1 MEPEATQNI
10 IHQKH
15 PIPSSWHI
23 HQSVSYSKDG
33 VILLML
39 ISFTGRLVIY
49 LSVAIRELG
58 RGRGT
63 AERFTYPGSL
73 PPTYLHIAVDFPTS
87 PLGSLSWSEQM
98 IVSVRH
104 RSGHSTQDSHPL
116 PILTGVQGPQEG
128 LFAWYVTGWSAEGA
142 GAVSTRL
149 PPFS

>member
-23 HQSVSYSKDG
+23 HQSVSWSKDSFT
-33 VILLML
+33 LLMM

-58 RGRGT
+58 WGT
-63 AERFTYPGSL
+63 AEHFTSPGSL
-73 PPTYLHIAVDFPTS
+73 LPTYLHIAVDFPTS
-87 PLGSLSWSEQM
+87 PPRSLSWSKQM

-104 RSGHSTQDSHPL
+104 CSGHSTQDSYPC
-116 PILTGVQGPQEG
+116 
-128 LFAWYVTGWSAEGA
+128 
-142 GAVSTRL
+142 
-149 PPFS
+149 PFLSCRDLRKVCRGCRCRPYHATSLLLKPASP